1 MVFITKVGW
10 GVAINATV
18 EVGWGIFDEIRIFV
32 TLGNSTDVAKEEL
45 ADQVWNICYGGA
57 VVYSSKNLIKNLIV
71 DATPNLLL

>member
-1 MVFITKVGW
+1 MVFMTKVGW
-10 GVAINATV
+10 GVVINATV
-18 EVGWGIFDEIRIFV
+18 EVGWGIVDEIRIFV

-45 ADQVWNICYGGA
+45 AGQVSNICYGGA

>member
-45 ADQVWNICYGGA
+45 ADQV
-57 VVYSSKNLIKNLIV
+57 
-71 DATPNLLL
+71 